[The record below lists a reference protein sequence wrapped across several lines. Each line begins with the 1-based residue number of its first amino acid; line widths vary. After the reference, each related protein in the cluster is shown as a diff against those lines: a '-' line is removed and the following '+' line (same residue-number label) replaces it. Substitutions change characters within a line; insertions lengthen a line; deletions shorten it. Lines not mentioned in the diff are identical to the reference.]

1 MDISFTRIIP
11 AENEK
16 EYEKSKIECLA
27 GSPGI

>member
-1 MDISFTRIIP
+1 MDISFTMIIP
-11 AENEK
+11 AVNMK